1 MLKLVAHKV
10 TPRLSMVNVDI
21 SIHTA
26 WSLQSSSVT
35 AETEGYMKVSGSR
48 SLMIGCSAKS

>member
-10 TPRLSMVNVDI
+10 KPRLSMVNVDI

-26 WSLQSSSVT
+26 WSLQSSC
-35 AETEGYMKVSGSR
+35 GSR
-48 SLMIGCSAKS
+48 NRRLHESEWE